1 MTKDSSTNTDDKKA
15 KQLFQEIIHHAT
27 EIEEL
32 IASKLEEPKS
42 INSRASFSV

>member
-1 MTKDSSTNTDDKKA
+1 MKEDSSANTDDKDA
-15 KQLFQEIIHHAT
+15 KQLFLEIAQHAT
-27 EIEEL
+27 KMEEL